1 MAMAAI
7 CFGAILIG
15 TGGYLVSIKEDQ
27 PNYKLQHNA
36 GIGFLVVGLVLF
48 LGGLFV
54 EVSDYMYSRSMGNV
68 YVRPTAN
75 NGGRNAIIPPA
86 PPRNNYANRMQNAQY
101 GANRAMLQAQ
111 AGNGNRMQY
120 WQGH

>member
-1 MAMAAI
+1 MAAI

-15 TGGYLVSIKEDQ
+15 SGGYLLSIKPDQ
-27 PNYKLQHNA
+27 PNYRLQRNA

-48 LGGLFV
+48 LGGLATIGQFT
-54 EVSDYMYSRSMGNV
+54 RSSNNTAPV
-68 YVRPTAN
+68 YVRPAAN
-75 NGGRNAIIPPA
+75 IRQNAVIPQA

>member
-1 MAMAAI
+1 MAAI

-15 TGGYLVSIKEDQ
+15 SGGYLLSIKPDQ
-27 PNYKLQHNA
+27 PNYRLQRNA
-36 GIGFLVVGLVLF
+36 GIGFLVVGLALV
-48 LGGLFV
+48 LGGLFKIR
-54 EVSDYMYSRSMGNV
+54 EDLKYRSSNNTAPV
-68 YVRPTAN
+68 YVRPAAN
-75 NGGRNAIIPPA
+75 IRQNAVIPQA